1 MSTGADTT
9 GAASPA
15 SPATSASPAGSTP
28 ADSTPAAGA
37 KRRRDLVPPLLRG
50 TAFRRYWSASAISMV
65 GDQVTTVAV
74 PLTAVLA
81 LHAGAGAMG
90 LLTALEWLPSLLFG
104 LHAGAWA
111 DRRGRRRQLMI
122 GCDLGRCALLATVP
136 ACWALGVLT
145 LWQLFA
151 VVFAAGTLSILFN
164 VADQTLF
171 VSIVAP
177 AQYVD
182 GQSLLYG
189 SRAMSYIVG
198 PSLGGLL
205 TQLLTAPFAIVADA
219 LSFLGSAFF
228 LRRIEAAEPP
238 ADDGKGGVTAGLR
251 FIARSPIVRAS
262 LIGVAVVNFF
272 NLMFFALLMLYA
284 VRVLHVSPGLLG
296 LVIGCGA
303 FGGLLGAAVTKA
315 IAARIGVGLAY
326 VAGAFAFTAPLAL
339 VPLAPPPPGHGTSFA
354 VIAMLFGAEFLSGFG
369 VMVLDISIGSIFA
382 SVIPD
387 AVRSRVG
394 GAFAA
399 INYGTRPLGALLGGV
414 LGATA
419 GLRPTL
425 WAAVIGGVVGAAL
438 LVPSP
443 LPRFRLPD

>member
-1 MSTGADTT
+1 VS
-9 GAASPA
+9 AAAETPGPA
-15 SPATSASPAGSTP
+15 SPAKLATP
-28 ADSTPAAGA
+28 VSQADADGD
-37 KRRRDLVPPLLRG
+37 KRRRGLVPPLLRD
-50 TAFRRYWSASAISMV
+50 AVFRRYWSASTVSMV
-65 GDQVTTVAV
+65 GDQVTTIAV

-104 LHAGAWA
+104 MHAGAWA
-111 DRRGRRRQLMI
+111 DRSGRRRQLMI
-122 GCDLGRCALLATVP
+122 ACDLGRFALLGTVP
-136 ACWALGVLT
+136 VCWALGVLT
-145 LWQLFA
+145 LGQLLA

-177 AQYVD
+177 GQYVD
-182 GQSLLYG
+182 GQSLIYG
-189 SRAMSYIVG
+189 SRAMSFVLG

-228 LRRIEAAEPP
+228 LRRIDPAEPP
-238 ADDGKGGVTAGLR
+238 ADDGKGGVTEGMR
-251 FIARSPIVRAS
+251 FIAHSPIVRAS

-272 NLMFFALLMLYA
+272 NLMFFALVMLYA

-296 LVIGCGA
+296 LILGCGA
-303 FGGLLGAAVTKA
+303 FGGVLGAAVTKA

-339 VPLAPPPPGHGTSFA
+339 VPLAPPPTGHGTSLA
-354 VIAMLFGAEFLSGFG
+354 VVAMLFGAEFLSGFG

-414 LGATA
+414 LGAVA
-419 GLRPTL
+419 GLRPAL
-425 WAAVIGGVVGAAL
+425 WVAVIGGVVGAAL

-443 LPRFRLPD
+443 LPRFRLPG